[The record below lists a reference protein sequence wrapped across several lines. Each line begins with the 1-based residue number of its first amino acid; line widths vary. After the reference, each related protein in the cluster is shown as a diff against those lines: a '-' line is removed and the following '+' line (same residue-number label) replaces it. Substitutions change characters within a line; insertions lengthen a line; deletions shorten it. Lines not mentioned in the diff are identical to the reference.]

1 MTYSKTFTFVLLQN
15 KLRASDGNAK
25 NTDLLLCSAYEDT
38 SVTLN
43 TEELSKLRDWNIKVG
58 VVYGQILCKYC
69 FPKADLVY

>member
-25 NTDLLLCSAYEDT
+25 NTNLLLCSEYEDT

-43 TEELSKLRDWNIKVG
+43 TEELSKSRDWNIKVG
-58 VVYGQILCKYC
+58 VVY
-69 FPKADLVY
+69 